1 MKKLLLLLPLCA
13 LLFSSCEKEEIPV
26 FTKATVET
34 TTVITKNGVIE
45 KSYEHADTLLR
56 AEYEK

>member
-1 MKKLLLLLPLCA
+1 MKKFLLLLPLCA
-13 LLFSSCEKEEIPV
+13 LLISSCEKEEIPV

-34 TTVITKNGVIE
+34 KTVSTKNGVLE
-45 KSYEHADTLLR
+45 KSYENADTLLR